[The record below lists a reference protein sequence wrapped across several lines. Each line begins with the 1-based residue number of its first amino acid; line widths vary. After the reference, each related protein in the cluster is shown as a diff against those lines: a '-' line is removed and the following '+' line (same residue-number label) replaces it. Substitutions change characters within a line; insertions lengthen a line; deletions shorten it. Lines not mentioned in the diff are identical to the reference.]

1 MQILNYKFD
10 ILGNFSSKMK
20 EMVAGTKELTD
31 GTKEVRNRLQKLS
44 QEVANVDWGIQGVR
58 NIVSGFQ
65 EVAGAGVSLD
75 SQMHDLSAIAGVTG
89 DALKEIEGYARDAAK
104 AFGTDASDAVTGY
117 KLLLSQLSP
126 ELGKYP
132 EALKAMGTS
141 IQTTAKLMGGDGV
154 AAAEVLTTAM
164 NQYGVSLE
172 DPMEASR
179 EMARMMNVMAA
190 AGQAG
195 SAELPAIKVA
205 LEQCGMAAKA
215 ANVSFEE
222 TNAAIQVLDKAGKKG
237 SEGGVALRNVM
248 TVLSQG
254 RFLPK
259 DTREELE
266 KAGIDVLALGD
277 ESKSLHDRLEMLKPI
292 LSDSALF
299 TKMFGRESAS
309 AARALVQGTESLQD
323 FTDAVTGTKSAEEQ
337 AQTIMDSY
345 AERQKRINQQIEDF
359 KIGMFQATGDVTL
372 WLGALGET
380 LVPLAQLMPLLTTM
394 GSLMMWIKGL
404 QWASMW
410 GGIIHFM
417 RAARIQ
423 MVFLNRELLTGQ
435 FVSNGFAVNMLR
447 ATLATL
453 RFGTV
458 GVFQALKGIGA
469 LIASFIT
476 GGAASVTFSTVA
488 SGAFATFKLSAVTA
502 CRAVG
507 VAIRSIPIVGWVAM
521 AVEALMLLYEHVA
534 WIKEL
539 VDGLVDSFKRLFGSV
554 SEAVQKAKPKVY
566 RQHKKTVYKS
576 RDGKVF
582 NTLAEARAHDRGED
596 KPVDVLNGTLS
607 GTGTSAGTSA
617 GGAGGSSDGSK
628 IRSVTVN
635 VGKLVEK
642 LELHTTTI
650 SEGAGRVKD
659 MITEALLGALNDA
672 NLAVG

>member
-1 MQILNYKFD
+1 
-10 ILGNFSSKMK
+10 MK
-20 EMVAGTKELTD
+20 EMVAGTKELGSEVKGTQD
-31 GTKEVRNRLQKLS
+31 GIIGFCNKLAS
-44 QEVANVDWGIQGVR
+44 YDWGISSIK
-58 NIVSGFQ
+58 NSLSGLQ
-65 EVAGAGVSLD
+65 ELNSSGVSLD

-104 AFGTDASDAVTGY
+104 AFGTDASEAVTGY

-132 EALKAMGTS
+132 DALKAMGTS

-190 AGQAG
+190 SGQAG

-266 KAGIDVLALGD
+266 KAGIDILALGD
-277 ESKSLHDRLEMLKPI
+277 ESRSLHDRLEMLKPI

-309 AARALVQGTESLQD
+309 AARALVQGTESLRD
-323 FTDAVTGTKSAEEQ
+323 FTEAVTGTKSAEEQ
-337 AQTIMDSY
+337 AQTVMDSY
-345 AERQKRINQQIEDF
+345 AERQKRINQHIEDA
-359 KIGMFQATGDVTL
+359 KIGLFQLTGDFTL

-380 LVPLAQLMPLLTTM
+380 LVPLAQLMPLLTSMKSMIT
-394 GSLMMWIKGL
+394 GL
-404 QWASMW
+404 GPALRMA
-410 GGIIHFM
+410 G
-417 RAARIQ
+417 
-423 MVFLNRELLTGQ
+423 TG
-435 FVSNGFAVNMLR
+435 FKMFGTAGVTALR
-447 ATLATL
+447 ATGAAIMAHPLLAALSLAIAGLTAL
-453 RFGTV
+453 GTYLWKTSATFR
-458 GVFQALKGIGA
+458 GVLKGAWAVVKEVFGNIGRYAREVFLPIGKLIMGA
-469 LIASFIT
+469 LTLNPVLIF
-476 GGAASVTFSTVA
+476 GAVKKLAAGFSTL
-488 SGAFATFKLSAVTA
+488 GSAV
-502 CRAVG
+502 G
-507 VAIRSIPIVGWVAM
+507 
-521 AVEALMLLYEHVA
+521 
-534 WIKEL
+534 
-539 VDGLVDSFKRLFGSV
+539 
-554 SEAVQKAKPKVY
+554 KAFSDAYDAETKPKKTVY
-566 RQHKKTVYKS
+566 RWHKKTVYKA

-582 NTLAEARAHDRGED
+582 NSLAEARAHDSGED

-607 GTGTSAGTSA
+607 GTGTSAVTSA
-617 GGAGGSSDGSK
+617 GTSGGGSGDGSR

-650 SEGAGRVKD
+650 SEGAGRVKE

-672 NLAVG
+672 NLAVS